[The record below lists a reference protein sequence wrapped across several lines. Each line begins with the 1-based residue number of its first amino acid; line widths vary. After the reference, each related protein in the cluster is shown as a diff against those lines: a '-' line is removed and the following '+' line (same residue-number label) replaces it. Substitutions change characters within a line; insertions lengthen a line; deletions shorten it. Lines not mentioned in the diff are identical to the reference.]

1 MWFRSMVE
9 GVAIVPRRA
18 NLNVRLTVRKPFICE
33 TAISIRED
41 P

>member
-1 MWFRSMVE
+1 MWFRSTVE
-9 GVAIVPRRA
+9 DVAIVPRRA
-18 NLNVRLTVRKPFICE
+18 NLNVWLIVRKMFICE